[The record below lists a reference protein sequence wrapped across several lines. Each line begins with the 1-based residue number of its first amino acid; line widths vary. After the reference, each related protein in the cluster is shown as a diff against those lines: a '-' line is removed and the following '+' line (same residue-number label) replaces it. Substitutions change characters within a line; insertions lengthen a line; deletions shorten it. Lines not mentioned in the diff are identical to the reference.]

1 MIVCLCFV
9 DALLYGRSI
18 STDQNLAY
26 WSFQNQNEWPRA
38 IIVSS
43 ETLSRLDGTWTLIE
57 NNTLISIDVKTRKL
71 EIEMV

>member
-38 IIVSS
+38 LSLHSRFLTIILDVIS
-43 ETLSRLDGTWTLIE
+43 LRDAAFLAASRE
-57 NNTLISIDVKTRKL
+57 EFKRARRKK
-71 EIEMV
+71 